1 MLLSFKRIIYIY
13 NWITLF
19 PCHALQA
26 HETDD
31 RRRLQKQQ
39 EEDDKRTDILNHIHS
54 DLLTENPAVASS
66 AFGPNR
72 VVPDRWKGMSPEQL
86 EAIRRTQQQQ
96 VEEKEVCAC
105 R

>member
-1 MLLSFKRIIYIY
+1 M
-13 NWITLF
+13 
-19 PCHALQA
+19 HMQA
-26 HETDD
+26 HETED

-105 R
+105 I